1 MTNIAFS
8 KHHLQRVK
16 WFSNVPPPKSDLVA
30 NVEKNY
36 TFRWGVERSKRKKT
50 RQAQD
55 CKQAEKAKL
64 TCDAAKVYDQS
75 DETILKGEGW
85 KIIFRTN
92 DESLMVRYNE
102 MKFVK
107 EEKITKGVTTDNAAL
122 RKAYA
127 VVFPTDEAL
136 CEKIGLAICAKPKT
150 FVEEARIYQHPANSL
165 APEWARFQANYE
177 APHRQLNVLTSKLQI
192 LNCTVIVLDSI

>member
-1 MTNIAFS
+1 MIFQCSTSEIGSCRKRGEELHFPLRCG
-8 KHHLQRVK
+8 KVK
-16 WFSNVPPPKSDLVA
+16 
-30 NVEKNY
+30 
-36 TFRWGVERSKRKKT
+36 KKKDET
-50 RQAQD
+50 SARL
-55 CKQAEKAKL
+55 QAEKAKL

-107 EEKITKGVTTDNAAL
+107 EEKISKGVTTDNAAL

-150 FVEEARIYQHPANSL
+150 FVEEAGIYQHPANSL
-165 APEWARFQANYE
+165 APE
-177 APHRQLNVLTSKLQI
+177 
-192 LNCTVIVLDSI
+192 